1 MTMICTYIHKAP
13 LVMMKC
19 GTPSCMPPAFS
30 VTVLKRCN
38 CRDCECIAA
47 MAEHAEVIVHSG
59 HAQLTAGCNAE
70 TLVRSEPTQ
79 IDAECKQHPPQSAMH
94 APLAAE
100 SKELQPSDMICI
112 EQDSSD
118 SLASL
123 RQQLEVAERKCLNAI
138 FVREAAEAQAAEA
151 LSLQAAAEARAA
163 ESTRL
168 LQRALDKIASLE
180 LRDKAASLTLK
191 CMQTE
196 ARINYLED
204 DIRLLSSNPDLQFP
218 LHTADRRALA
228 KAERALVRERAQFNS
243 QSELLSH
250 VTRTL
255 NSHERLRTAA
265 SAGDVAALLDALREG
280 ANVNAPDSTGFSALQ
295 YACGSGN
302 AAAVKLCLDR
312 GGDVRDGSG
321 TMTPLIIAVSKVSLL
336 VVLCDCA
343 LLAYTM

>member
-1 MTMICTYIHKAP
+1 M
-13 LVMMKC
+13 V
-19 GTPSCMPPAFS
+19 
-30 VTVLKRCN
+30 
-38 CRDCECIAA
+38 DD
-47 MAEHAEVIVHSG
+47 AEVIVCSDPQFG
-59 HAQLTAGCNAE
+59 PDRKEEPIALPVHATFTESNEQ
-70 TLVRSEPTQ
+70 R
-79 IDAECKQHPPQSAMH
+79 PPSAMDTQ
-94 APLAAE
+94 PTAE
-100 SKELQPSDMICI
+100 SKEQQPLDTIHV
-112 EQDSSD
+112 EQDSLD
-118 SLASL
+118 TLASL

-138 FVREAAEAQAAEA
+138 FVREAAEAQTAAA

-180 LRDKAASLTLK
+180 LRDKAASLTSK

-196 ARINYLED
+196 ARIVDLED

-255 NSHERLRTAA
+255 NLHERLRTAA
-265 SAGDVAALLDALREG
+265 SAGDVAAVYSMLRDG

-302 AAAVKLCLDR
+302 AAAVKLCLER

-321 TMTPLIIAVSKVSLL
+321 TMTPLITAVSKVSLQ

-343 LLAYTM
+343 LLAYTV

>member
-1 MTMICTYIHKAP
+1 M
-13 LVMMKC
+13 V
-19 GTPSCMPPAFS
+19 
-30 VTVLKRCN
+30 
-38 CRDCECIAA
+38 DD
-47 MAEHAEVIVHSG
+47 AEVIVCSDPQFDPDRKEELIAMAV
-59 HAQLTAGCNAE
+59 HATLTESNEQRHPSAMDTQLT
-70 TLVRSEPTQ
+70 T
-79 IDAECKQHPPQSAMH
+79 
-94 APLAAE
+94 E
-100 SKELQPSDMICI
+100 SKEQQPSDMVDIK
-112 EQDSSD
+112 QDSSD
-118 SLASL
+118 TLASL

-163 ESTRL
+163 ESGRQ

-180 LRDKAASLTLK
+180 LRDKAASLTSK

-196 ARINYLED
+196 ARIVDLED

-243 QSELLSH
+243 QSELLAH
-250 VTRTL
+250 ITRTL
-255 NSHERLRTAA
+255 NLHERLRTAA
-265 SAGDVAALLDALREG
+265 SAGDVALLDALREG

-302 AAAVKLCLDR
+302 AAAVKLCLER

-321 TMTPLIIAVSKVSLL
+321 TMTPLIIAVSKVSLQ

-343 LLAYTM
+343 LLAYSV